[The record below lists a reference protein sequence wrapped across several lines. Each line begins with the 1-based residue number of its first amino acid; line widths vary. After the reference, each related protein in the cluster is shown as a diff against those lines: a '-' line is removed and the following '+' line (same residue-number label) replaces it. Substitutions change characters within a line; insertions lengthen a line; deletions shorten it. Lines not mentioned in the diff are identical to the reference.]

1 VARSPGLM
9 WLKEATNRIKEKADA
24 HTDGYGCRFRRLNIG
39 FGIYSREFHPFSDL
53 QTLKPSLQDALRWAR
68 TWPPDDLIRKAVDVC
83 HNWLI
88 SPVPAVDL
96 SPHTSTFNT
105 R

>member
-1 VARSPGLM
+1 M
-9 WLKEATNRIKEKADA
+9 KEKADA
-24 HTDGYGCRFRRLNIG
+24 QTVADFEDLKTELNIG
-39 FGIYSREFHPFSDL
+39 FGIDSREFHPFSDL

-96 SPHTSTFNT
+96 SPHTSTLNT